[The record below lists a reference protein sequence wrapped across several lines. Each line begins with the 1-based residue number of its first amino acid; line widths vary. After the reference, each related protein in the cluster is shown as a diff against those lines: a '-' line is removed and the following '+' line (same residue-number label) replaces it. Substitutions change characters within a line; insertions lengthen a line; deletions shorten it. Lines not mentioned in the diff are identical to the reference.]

1 MLRWRIH
8 NRVAFGRHIV
18 VDVDDG
24 GLARLEYVK
33 DLDVRVFNKVRAEG
47 DRVCLDV
54 SERSGSWWE
63 QWGPCSWT
71 DAVTVVCPIRWV

>member
-33 DLDVRVFNKVRAEG
+33 DLDVRVFNKVQVEG
-47 DRVCLDV
+47 NRVCLDI
-54 SERSGSWWE
+54 SERSGLW
-63 QWGPCSWT
+63 
-71 DAVTVVCPIRWV
+71 